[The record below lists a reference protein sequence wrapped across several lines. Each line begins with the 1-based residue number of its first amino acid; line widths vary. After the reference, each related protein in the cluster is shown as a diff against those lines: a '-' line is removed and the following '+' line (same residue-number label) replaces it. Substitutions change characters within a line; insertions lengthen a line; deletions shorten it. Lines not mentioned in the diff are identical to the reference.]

1 MEATVGEAL
10 ETDDRTAGLAPP
22 APGDGLAPPAP
33 GDGLA
38 PRRPAVE
45 PGAHGHR
52 DDGRVPG

>member
-10 ETDDRTAGLAPP
+10 ETDDRTA
-22 APGDGLAPPAP
+22 GLAPPAP